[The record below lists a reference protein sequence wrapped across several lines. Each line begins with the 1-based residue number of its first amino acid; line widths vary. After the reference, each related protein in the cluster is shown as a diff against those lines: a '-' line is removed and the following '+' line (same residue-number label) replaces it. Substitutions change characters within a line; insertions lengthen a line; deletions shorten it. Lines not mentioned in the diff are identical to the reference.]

1 MYGEHFEGD
10 IILTKE
16 QKNQLKLRSFTEFD
30 IKLWDNGIVPYT
42 FAPGHF
48 SKYIFKFKVILKII
62 NFVIS

>member
-16 QKNQLKLRSFTEFD
+16 QENQLKLRSFTEFD
-30 IKLWDNGIVPYT
+30 IILWDNGIVPYT
-42 FAPGHF
+42 FASGH
-48 SKYIFKFKVILKII
+48 SCKYDFKFKFILKII